1 MVAVDA
7 QLAAMLSTEPRI
19 RSKAEVVDA
28 ARAAAGLPRRYDYS
42 EPGPAEPDV
51 ESPAVAST
59 SSADAAEY
67 AALMEPEPLRF
78 SPVFSLKLG
87 HSEVCGFARACV
99 AAGLEV
105 ECTAVAAPGVDLAA
119 ARALSEE
126 LGATSFRERSYHE

>member
-1 MVAVDA
+1 MWRIVANCCEFGGDFGREIQGFREA
-7 QLAAMLSTEPRI
+7 LI
-19 RSKAEVVDA
+19 
-28 ARAAAGLPRRYDYS
+28 
-42 EPGPAEPDV
+42 
-51 ESPAVAST
+51 
-59 SSADAAEY
+59 EY

-126 LGATSFRERSYHE
+126 LGAKGFRERSWHE

>member
-59 SSADAAEY
+59 SSADAAEF
-67 AALMEPEPLRF
+67 LQN
-78 SPVFSLKLG
+78 
-87 HSEVCGFARACV
+87 V
-99 AAGLEV
+99 AAHATLHCEV
-105 ECTAVAAPGVDLAA
+105 SARTVAAADADRQPVHVTSSARVICDERDFGSMEDPNHTPEADPNDPHRLAM
-119 ARALSEE
+119 
-126 LGATSFRERSYHE
+126 